1 MMLGCCWGLLHV
13 CRAVDRTRI
22 VGGGGANYVVRN
34 YFEEI
39 DKLIVSPRLRQKAA
53 FAVL

>member
-1 MMLGCCWGLLHV
+1 MCAEQLTEPALL
-13 CRAVDRTRI
+13 D
-22 VGGGGANYVVRN
+22 GGANYVVRN